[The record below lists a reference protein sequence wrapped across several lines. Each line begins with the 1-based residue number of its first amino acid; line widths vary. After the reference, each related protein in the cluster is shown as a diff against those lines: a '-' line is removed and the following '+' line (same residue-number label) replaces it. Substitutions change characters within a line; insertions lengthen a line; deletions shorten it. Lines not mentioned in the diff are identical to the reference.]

1 MPAPRSGNCR
11 DATVACADGDGTT
24 LRISGLRGNPSASSI
39 CSEQYSPS
47 RRKPPVHE
55 NTRSQRRARDLNPCA
70 LARSPF
76 SRRAP
81 SANSVSPPC
90 LRPRTRSVHGA
101 LLRFRSEA
109 LPRTSRP
116 VGTSCCAVPA
126 RGIEHSHE
134 GATSVAHATTY
145 PTNRTG
151 RNQLRDCKRFQEPPI
166 SGSALELVVEL
177 REAPRS
183 EGDLNPR
190 YR

>member
-1 MPAPRSGNCR
+1 MPAPKSGNYR
-11 DATVACADGDGTT
+11 WAAVACADGDGTT
-24 LRISGLRGNPSASSI
+24 LLISGLRGNPSASSI
-39 CSEQYSPS
+39 GSEQYSPS

-101 LLRFRSEA
+101 LLRFRPEA

-134 GATSVAHATTY
+134 GATSVAQPAPGLQEIPGASHL
-145 PTNRTG
+145 G
-151 RNQLRDCKRFQEPPI
+151 KRPGTCRRASRSSAEREGFEPSIPVKVYSI
-166 SGSALELVVEL
+166 SNA
-177 REAPRS
+177 AH
-183 EGDLNPR
+183 
-190 YR
+190 